1 MVDDHRHHRKAI
13 HLSLSLSLS
22 LWMIYEP
29 VFHQRYCA
37 QKKLEKKVNK
47 NEDAGAPG

>member
-13 HLSLSLSLS
+13 HLSLSLSEWFTS
-22 LWMIYEP
+22 PYFTRGIAP
-29 VFHQRYCA
+29 
-37 QKKLEKKVNK
+37 KKNQEKKVNK

>member
-22 LWMIYEP
+22 LSLNDLRARISPEVLRP
-29 VFHQRYCA
+29 KKTRKKSK
-37 QKKLEKKVNK
+37 QK
-47 NEDAGAPG
+47 